1 MNELALKQPRRVLPR
16 WRLFTT
22 TARHGEL
29 NFKKQKIITPID
41 FDDGSTLIKRWK
53 SEKIPGVACE
63 VLNLAML
70 KHDTALATE
79 AATFL
84 ERIRS
89 SKTVRSPME
98 NLALATL
105 RSEGAPMD
113 DEWIQGIYR
122 PSDRDIPSL
131 RKSLRLYPH
140 NAIAWAE
147 LALLHAWNGNKEHAR
162 RCMLVAVGLAPNDRF
177 VIRSA
182 VRCFAHLKDHETGL
196 KIVNRSARTKL
207 DPWLLSAQVAMTQA
221 LKKPQRLMKNA
232 KAMIES
238 KNISPWDLSELNA
251 AIGSV
256 LHHSGAEKNANRH
269 FRASL
274 LEPTE
279 NALCQIIFD
288 RQNPEWHKITQSIHP
303 TMNFE
308 SEARNHF
315 LAVELDKACESAH
328 GWLNDEPFSA
338 RPALFGSFVSGVAIE
353 NYKEALRFLD
363 QGLKPNPNDPTLLNN
378 RALFLARTGDLAG
391 AEETLRR
398 ARQHND
404 GGSEMDVT
412 LTATTGLLHFRKGEI
427 AQGRLKYQEA
437 IADAK
442 KAGRQGQEAMGLV
455 FLAREELDAGTEL
468 ADEAIKRAQQVVKRL
483 PKAHNDTFLAMAR
496 LNVESERRKRKETT
510 QDSQTNEKA

>member
-29 NFKKQKIITPID
+29 NFKKQKLITPAD
-41 FDDGSTLIKRWK
+41 FDDGSALIKRWK
-53 SEKIPGVACE
+53 VEKIPGVACE
-63 VLNLAML
+63 ILNLAML
-70 KHDTALATE
+70 KKDTALATE
-79 AATFL
+79 AAAFL
-84 ERIRS
+84 ERHRTS
-89 SKTVRSPME
+89 RTVRSPME
-98 NLALATL
+98 NIALATL
-105 RSEGAPMD
+105 RTDGAPMD
-113 DEWIQGIYR
+113 DNWMQGIYR

-196 KIVNRSARTKL
+196 RIVNRSARTKL

-221 LKKPQRLMKNA
+221 LKKPQRLLKNA

-256 LHHSGAEKNANRH
+256 LHHSGAEKNANKH

-274 LEPTE
+274 LQPTE

-288 RQNPEWHKITQSIHP
+288 RQNPEWHKITQNIHP
-303 TMNFE
+303 SMNFE

-315 LAVELDKACESAH
+315 LAVELDQACESAH
-328 GWLNDEPFSA
+328 GWLRDEPFSA
-338 RPALFGSFVSGVAIE
+338 RPALFGSFVAGVAIE
-353 NYKEALRFLD
+353 NYKDAIGFLD

-378 RALFLARTGDLAG
+378 RALFLARTGQT
-391 AEETLRR
+391 AEADENLRR
-398 ARQHND
+398 ARQYCD

-412 LTATTGLLHFRKGEI
+412 LTATVGLLHFRKGETN
-427 AQGRLKYQEA
+427 QGRLKYIEA
-437 IADAK
+437 ISKAK
-442 KAGRQGQEAMGLV
+442 RAGRQGQEAMGLV
-455 FLAREELDAGTEL
+455 FLAREELDAGTDL
-468 ADEAIKRAQQVVKRL
+468 AGEAIKRAEQAVKRL
-483 PKAHNDTFLAMAR
+483 PKSHNDTFLAMAR
-496 LNVESERRKRKETT
+496 LKTEADKKNIESHNN
-510 QDSQTNEKA
+510 DSLEPQ